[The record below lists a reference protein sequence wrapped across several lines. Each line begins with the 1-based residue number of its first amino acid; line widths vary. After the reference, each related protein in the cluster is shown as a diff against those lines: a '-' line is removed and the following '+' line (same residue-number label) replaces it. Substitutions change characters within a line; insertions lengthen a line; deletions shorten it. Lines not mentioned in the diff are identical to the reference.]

1 MTAVQVLPLADIQ
14 MSAAIEAKRN
24 KFLKAVTDELG
35 RAGIIPQ
42 RKRYQSRFDRIAQ
55 RLCRVFGVTLAD
67 LRSPRRNGKSMWARL
82 AVYYWARRI
91 TTLSYPAIGRLLGGR
106 DHTTVMRGVFTY
118 QSKRQSM
125 GRSLRVLHS
134 KALAASHSGVAQ

>member
-1 MTAVQVLPLADIQ
+1 MTDVQALSLPNIQ

-24 KFLKAVTDELG
+24 KFLKAVTDELA

-67 LRSPRRNGKSMWARL
+67 LRSPRRNGASMRARL
-82 AVYYWARRI
+82 AVYYWARRM
-91 TTLSYPAIGRLLGGR
+91 TSLSYPAIGRLLGGR
-106 DHTTVMRGVFTY
+106 DHTTVMRGVFIY
-118 QSKRQSM
+118 QVKRQAM

-134 KALAASHSGVAQ
+134 KALATVKSGVTQ